1 MYSYY
6 NDITD
11 DIIPVALSKTFL
23 IITTLLLFKEYA
35 KEQEVKHRR
44 RIILPCVIPWEYG
57 TNKYASQKGTGGFGT
72 IRNAIIQILCKY
84 YFNFF
89 DLIDKIN
96 VFVFKLLFF
105 IATTIKC
112 SKQLSESNDGVVPW
126 MNCPQLR
133 DKELASQAGL
143 TPFGGIREHVIKVQD
158 KEGEKKKDINKIV
171 CDQTSES
178 ILKIWSQANP
188 DAKNGQLF
196 GKHRDAVMEVKGGRE
211 FNQKELNASRAAI
224 PKFQDPRETLAAKA
238 KKANNITLQS
248 QPYQDDIQMSHNI
261 ITKSKPYFD
270 RVMSERKYGIE
281 KIMEAKVQCHQKRKG
296 NGMMGKKFKLGERE
310 RRLNEVQMEDEK

>member
-1 MYSYY
+1 
-6 NDITD
+6 
-11 DIIPVALSKTFL
+11 
-23 IITTLLLFKEYA
+23 
-35 KEQEVKHRR
+35 
-44 RIILPCVIPWEYG
+44 
-57 TNKYASQKGTGGFGT
+57 
-72 IRNAIIQILCKY
+72 
-84 YFNFF
+84 
-89 DLIDKIN
+89 
-96 VFVFKLLFF
+96 
-105 IATTIKC
+105 
-112 SKQLSESNDGVVPW
+112 

-238 KKANNITLQS
+238 KKANNTRFNGLINNRQEEIVKQIKNEKKIDDNIMDSHYMACIGGQITLQS